1 MIAEQDKTALIAAA
15 RAARE
20 TAYAKYSSYRVGAAV
35 LADDGQIYAGCNVEN
50 AAYPQGT
57 CAEAGAIAAMAL
69 AGSYTIRAVAVA
81 GGKSDTQPASDPWDL
96 TSPCGGCRQRLAE
109 FSAGSVPVFIVTP
122 HEEMLETTVGDLLPH
137 AFNLKEEGN

>member
-1 MIAEQDKTALIAAA
+1 MIAQQDKSALIAAA
-15 RAARE
+15 RSARLA
-20 TAYAKYSSYRVGAAV
+20 AYAKYSLYRVGAAV
-35 LADDGQIYAGCNVEN
+35 LAEDGKIYAGCNVEN

-69 AGSYTIRAVAVA
+69 AGARTIKAVAVA
-81 GGKSDTQPASDPWDL
+81 GGKRDDQPDSDPWDL

-109 FSAGSVPVFIVTP
+109 FSVGSVPVFIVTP

-137 AFNLKEEGN
+137 AFNLKEE

>member
-1 MIAEQDKTALIAAA
+1 MIAQQDKSALIAAA
-15 RAARE
+15 RAARQA
-20 TAYAKYSSYRVGAAV
+20 AYAKYSNYRVGAAV
-35 LADDGQIYAGCNVEN
+35 LADDGKIYAGCNVEN

-69 AGSYTIRAVAVA
+69 AGARTIKAVAVA
-81 GGKSDTQPASDPWDL
+81 GGKSDLQPETDPWDL

-137 AFNLKEEGN
+137 AFNMKEET